1 MSLHDYESET
11 RRIVKED
18 EEFPQ
23 LSRFAGSP
31 EDSGELPRTGGCDHT
46 WLWMILALLALT
58 ALTAMGL
65 ALWRTF
71 A

>member
-18 EEFPQ
+18 DEFPA
-23 LSRFAGSP
+23 LTRFVGAP
-31 EDSGELPRTGGCDHT
+31 DDSGELPKTDSRDPT